1 MGELYHEKG
10 KNGILYSP
18 SPGLRS
24 HSSTGRAATPQSAVR
39 VQVPVAPLQMRSCK
53 DVQPVTHKIYQGGGL
68 MEKIKGRLFIRAENE
83 TNYRPWSDLTEEEV
97 KKISECL
104 NREAAHA
111 GDFRETA

>member
-1 MGELYHEKG
+1 
-10 KNGILYSP
+10 
-18 SPGLRS
+18 
-24 HSSTGRAATPQSAVR
+24 
-39 VQVPVAPLQMRSCK
+39 
-53 DVQPVTHKIYQGGGL
+53 
-68 MEKIKGRLFIRAENE
+68 MEKIKGRLFIRAEHE